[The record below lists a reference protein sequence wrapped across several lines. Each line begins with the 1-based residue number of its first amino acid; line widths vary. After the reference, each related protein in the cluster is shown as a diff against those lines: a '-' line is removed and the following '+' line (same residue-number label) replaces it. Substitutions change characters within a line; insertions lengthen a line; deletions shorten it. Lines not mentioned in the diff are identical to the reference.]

1 MQTVKRDVTNIHK
14 HKIFPTFDLTLS
26 FEVFHNE
33 LAGKRCDE
41 IIENIDRV
49 YRQVYIHVDHQS
61 SGKKA
66 FEEELHMDFV

>member
-1 MQTVKRDVTNIHK
+1 MQTVERDVTKVHK
-14 HKIFPTFDLTLS
+14 RNIFPRFDLT

-61 SGKKA
+61 LGKKA
-66 FEEELHMDFV
+66 FDKELHMDFV

>member
-1 MQTVKRDVTNIHK
+1 MQTVERDVTKVHK
-14 HKIFPTFDLTLS
+14 RNIFPRFDLT